1 MVIRVADHP
10 PSRKRTQE
18 AKRRRR
24 KARSRPNSWGQR
36 WGDDCL
42 PAGAPGL
49 RVEPG
54 QLTPSEAI
62 VAVARAPD
70 IQPPA
75 WEIAAQTPVLT
86 MRAEWGDATPTAQ
99 PKAVGRRRRQG
110 RSPHR

>member
-42 PAGAPGL
+42 PAGAPDL

-54 QLTPSEAI
+54 QLTPSAAI
-62 VAVARAPD
+62 VAVASALD
-70 IQPPA
+70 IQPTA
-75 WEIAAQTPVLT
+75 WAFAPETPGLRR
-86 MRAEWGDATPTAQ
+86 RARWGGRPPTA
-99 PKAVGRRRRQG
+99 PPDAL
-110 RSPHR
+110 